1 VFGGAQYDDRIA
13 RLRLRQAYG
22 RLIRRADDRG
32 VFAILDRAL
41 PSRLL
46 SAFPAGVPVTRLP
59 LVEAAEA
66 TAAFLV
72 QPA

>member
-22 RLIRRADDRG
+22 RLVRRADDRG

-46 SAFPAGVPVTRLP
+46 SAFPAGVPVLRVP

-66 TAAFLV
+66 TADFLTES
-72 QPA
+72 P